1 MYKLYVNDAVFA
13 EYDSQES
20 ATRKADQLLCGLR
33 KFSLLAELNNMQ
45 AEATQGIENSKVFES
60 KYSIP
65 LYFVNLIL
73 SKFNM
78 RIEVEK

>member
-1 MYKLYVNDAVFA
+1 MYKLYVNEAEFA
-13 EYDSQES
+13 EYESQEI
-20 ATRKADQLLCGLR
+20 ATKKADQMLCGLR
-33 KFSLLAELNNMQ
+33 KFSLVAELNNMQ
-45 AEATQGIENSKVFES
+45 AEATQGVENSKVFES